1 MSCFVLK
8 SRELQLTLLP
18 ATNVIATFGK
28 KIWCRNDREE
38 QLPKNITR
46 RRDIY
51 CASTSIY
58 RPITRMESFFSEM
71 AILWGLLRY
80 TTKGQ
85 KFWPY
90 GLFKAAR
97 PKRPKKTKYG
107 SECLEL
113 FNSARNAKIA
123 KIFQKVPS
131 RWSSLNLAFKG
142 LKIGFTCW
150 ILSKQDCIKIYSWQ
164 DHSFWKMIPPYY
176 IGSYYILHPILPK
189 SNIST

>member
-1 MSCFVLK
+1 MSRINLDYGRPVFGESIACHDLMFLSVMSCFVLK

-80 TTKGQ
+80 TTKDQ

-90 GLFKAAR
+90 GL
-97 PKRPKKTKYG
+97 
-107 SECLEL
+107 
-113 FNSARNAKIA
+113 
-123 KIFQKVPS
+123 
-131 RWSSLNLAFKG
+131 
-142 LKIGFTCW
+142 LKI
-150 ILSKQDCIKIYSWQ
+150 L
-164 DHSFWKMIPPYY
+164 
-176 IGSYYILHPILPK
+176 K
-189 SNIST
+189 SSMAQNA